1 MSDLE
6 SLIRQITPGL
16 IAVQNAI
23 QTTGNREDIT
33 HDVGAENPNTE
44 SVAKF
49 KDTID
54 RTRQLLWCYTES
66 SDLPHEVES
75 APAEQDDQR
84 LELASEFQWL
94 IAHRA
99 APGDFTQEDTASFF
113 ERIDSISDRL
123 LAEHHQNKS
132 TSDAAACPSPS
143 WKRRLGLKR
152 LFPNL

>member
-6 SLIRQITPGL
+6 SLIRQITPAL

-23 QTTGNREDIT
+23 QTTGNQEDIT
-33 HDVGAENPNTE
+33 HNVGAETPNTE

-54 RTRQLLWCYTES
+54 RTRHLLWRYAES
-66 SDLPHEVES
+66 SSLRPEGEN
-75 APAEQDDQR
+75 APAGQDDQR

-94 IAHRA
+94 LAHRA
-99 APGDFTQEDTASFF
+99 APGDFTQEETTSFF
-113 ERIDSISDRL
+113 ERIDSIADRL

>member
-1 MSDLE
+1 MSDLD
-6 SLIRQITPGL
+6 SLIRQITPAL

-23 QTTGNREDIT
+23 QTTGNQEDIT
-33 HDVGAENPNTE
+33 HNGAETPNAE

-54 RTRQLLWCYTES
+54 RTRHLLWRYTES
-66 SDLPHEVES
+66 SALQHEGEN
-75 APAEQDDQR
+75 APAEQEDQR
-84 LELASEFQWL
+84 LQLASEFQWL
-94 IAHRA
+94 LAHRA

-132 TSDAAACPSPS
+132 TSDAPAFPSLS
-143 WKRRLGLKR
+143 RKRWLGLKR